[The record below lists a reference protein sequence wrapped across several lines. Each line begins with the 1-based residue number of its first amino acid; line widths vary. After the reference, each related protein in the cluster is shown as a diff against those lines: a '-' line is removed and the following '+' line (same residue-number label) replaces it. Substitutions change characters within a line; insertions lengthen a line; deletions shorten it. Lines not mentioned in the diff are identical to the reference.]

1 MTDAEIEKVANEIIG
16 HIYTELASIAIGA
29 IVGLI
34 LFRLGLW
41 IHWHLS

>member
-16 HIYTELASIAIGA
+16 HIHTELASIAIGV

-34 LFRLGLW
+34 LLRLGLW